1 MAPPGAPDPFG
12 KGLWERVA
20 RATPQVTVLVDHEL
34 VVRFCSDSVRELV
47 GLEAEDLTDVSLAR
61 VVHTEDWDRLVRA
74 IHNLQQGVESVHFEC
89 RILLGDAT
97 YHEIDITIRSFEH
110 HELTWFVMTG
120 RDITESRANA
130 AALERKIHLEEM
142 IEKVQRRFI
151 HVAADDMDDALGWA
165 LREIGRF
172 LGSDRAYL
180 LRYDL
185 DARTESMTHEWC
197 GVGTVAQI
205 DEYQGIS
212 LSEWPLLTDLSFA
225 GETIAIKD
233 ISALDGMW
241 AADREALLED
251 GLVSIL
257 EFPIIIGGH
266 TVGSLGFDW
275 RRETASWTTDD
286 LVALRMFASTFAQL
300 IARKRATAELN
311 RTVEQLRVGFEESP
325 VPIALLSA
333 DGRIQ
338 RVNDELCSLVGFPR
352 NTLEGAHAGIL
363 IAAGDRAS
371 VLVWAQGWMNRLAHG
386 LEGDGTPRHQCE
398 LATGHG
404 RRVFAEFFPRAV
416 HDLAGRI
423 VNYVVRIDDITSVL
437 AAKAALDESETRFA
451 TLVSNLPFPVIRMSP
466 QGQTVFANVAA
477 ARLLSLR
484 EGDQARFDPA
494 AQASLDAARIT
505 ALATGEPQTT
515 SHELR
520 TSNGV
525 RYFMSR
531 FVPERG
537 DDGTTSSLLLFSI
550 DLTERRRHEA
560 ELAHRATHD
569 HLTDLPNRAAFLTR
583 LEIALDQLN
592 DASSMPAVLFLD
604 LDRFKV
610 VNDSLG
616 HRVGDDL
623 LIALSRRLVAVLGPD
638 DVLARLG
645 GDEFAVLLTSP
656 SDEDGIHRLTEEIQ
670 AALAEPVILEHR
682 SLSVACSIGV
692 AIARDRSVTAAEM
705 MQWADAAM
713 YRAKESGRNRVSIFD
728 DDLAAAVRDRLEL
741 DQRLRHAVER
751 HEFEVHFQP
760 EVDLESGEVLGA
772 EALLRWRSPDGLVSA
787 ASFIGLAEDNGLII
801 PIGAWVLEQAC
812 RQAADWT
819 RRFPHQPITMRVNL
833 SARQLDDHQLVD
845 QVCEI
850 LDRSGLD
857 PSSLCLEITETALM
871 ADAEAS
877 RSILEALDRLGVSLA
892 VDDFG
897 TGYSSLS
904 YLKQFPVDVLKIDRS
919 FVEGLPG
926 DDENLAIVATIIQL
940 AQSLGMDV
948 TAEGIEKAEQAEL
961 LTQMG
966 CPRGQGFLYARPM
979 PAADFEHLLDP
990 G

>member
-1 MAPPGAPDPFG
+1 
-12 KGLWERVA
+12 
-20 RATPQVTVLVDHEL
+20 VLDHDL
-34 VVRFCSDSVRELV
+34 TVRFCSDSIRDIV
-47 GLEAEDLTDVSLAR
+47 GLEAEELTDIPLGR
-61 VVHTEDWDRLVRA
+61 VVHPEDWDRVGRA
-74 IHNLQQGVESVHFEC
+74 IHQLQEGAESVHFDC
-89 RILLGDAT
+89 RVLLGDARF
-97 YHEIDITIRSFEH
+97 HEIDIAARAFEH
-110 HELTWFVMTG
+110 HELMWFVMTG
-120 RDITESRANA
+120 RDVTEERANA
-130 AALERKIHLEEM
+130 AALERKIQLEQM

-151 HVAADDMDDALGWA
+151 HVTADEIDDALGWA

-172 LGSDRAYL
+172 LESDRAYL
-180 LRYDL
+180 LHYDL

-197 GVGTVAQI
+197 GEGTAAQI
-205 DEYQGIS
+205 DDYQEIS

-225 GETIAIKD
+225 GETIAVKD
-233 ISALDGMW
+233 ITALDGMW

-251 GLVSIL
+251 GLVSLL

-275 RRETASWTTDD
+275 RTELASWTSDD
-286 LVALRMFASTFAQL
+286 LVAIRMFASTFAQL
-300 IARKRATAELN
+300 IARKRAAIELS

-333 DGRIQ
+333 DGQIE

-352 NTLEGAHAGIL
+352 NTLEGAHAGSL
-363 IAAGDRAS
+363 IAAGDRAP
-371 VLVWAQGWMNRLAHG
+371 VLLWAQGWMNRVAHDLG
-386 LEGDGTPRHQCE
+386 VDGTTRHQCE

-416 HDLAGRI
+416 HDTAGRI
-423 VNYVVRIDDITSVL
+423 VKYVVRIDDVTSVR

-451 TLVSNLPFPVIRMSP
+451 TLVANLPLPVIRMSP
-466 QGQTVFANVAA
+466 QGQTIFANVAA
-477 ARLLSLR
+477 EQLLSLR
-484 EGDQARFDPA
+484 EGEKTRFDPT
-494 AQASLDAARIT
+494 AQAALDAARIT
-505 ALATGEPQTT
+505 AIATGEAQTT
-515 SHELR
+515 THELR
-520 TSNGV
+520 TPRGV

-537 DDGTTSSLLLFSI
+537 DDGTTRSLLLFSI

-583 LEIALDQLN
+583 LELALDKL
-592 DASSMPAVLFLD
+592 DAQSSMLAVLFLD

-623 LIALSRRLVAVLGPD
+623 LIALSRRLATVLGPD

-645 GDEFAVLLTSP
+645 GDEFTVLVTSP
-656 SDEDGIHRLTEEIQ
+656 SDEAEIGRLTERIR
-670 AALAEPVILEHR
+670 AALTEPVTLGHR
-682 SLSVACSIGV
+682 SLSVSCSIGIAV
-692 AIARDRSVTAAEM
+692 ARDKSATAAEM

-713 YRAKESGRNRVSIFD
+713 YRAKESGRNCVSVFD
-728 DDLAAAVRDRLEL
+728 DDLAAEVRGRLEL
-741 DQRLRHAVER
+741 DQQLRHAVER

-760 EVDLESGEVLGA
+760 EVDLSTGEVLGA
-772 EALLRWRSPDGLVSA
+772 EALLRWQSPEGLVSA

-801 PIGAWVLEQAC
+801 PIGTWVLEQAC

-819 RRFPHQPITMRVNL
+819 RRFPNSAMTMRVNL
-833 SARQLDDHQLVD
+833 SARQLDDRRLAE
-845 QVCEI
+845 QVCEV

-857 PSSLCLEITETALM
+857 PSRLCLEITETALM

-877 RSILEALDRLGVSLA
+877 RSILEALDSLGVSLA

-926 DDENLAIVATIIQL
+926 DEENRAIVATIIQL
-940 AQSLGMDV
+940 AESLGMDV
-948 TAEGIEKAEQAEL
+948 TAEGIEKTEQAEL

-979 PAADFEHLLDP
+979 PAADFERLL
-990 G
+990 GGG